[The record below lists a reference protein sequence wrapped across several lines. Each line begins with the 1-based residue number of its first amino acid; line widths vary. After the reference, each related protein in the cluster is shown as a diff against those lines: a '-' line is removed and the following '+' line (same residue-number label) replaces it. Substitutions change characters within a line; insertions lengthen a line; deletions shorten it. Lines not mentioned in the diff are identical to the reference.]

1 MKESFWTD
9 DEILAELRFDGP
21 YAQQKAAWDQVIEK
35 YQGELEDLVLV
46 LCKGEDFFVSDI
58 IERTWI
64 AATDIIAETDCPLQS
79 FLHSLV
85 WDRCGESAAYHRSGG
100 NRIPLIAENQDEWNE
115 SNVYSEDHSGQI
127 ESFDLEPD
135 PRGVMG

>member
-1 MKESFWTD
+1 MKKPFWTD
-9 DEILAELRFDGP
+9 EEILAKLRSDSP

-64 AATDIIAETDCPLQS
+64 AATDIIAETDGALRP
-79 FLHSLV
+79 FLNSLV
-85 WDRCGESAAYHRSGG
+85 WDQRRESTSYHRSGA

-115 SNVYSEDHSGQI
+115 SNIYAEDHSGQI
-127 ESFDLEPD
+127 ESFELGPE
-135 PRGVMG
+135 PRGVIG